1 MKYFSAA
8 VPAGKAVRQW
18 QHNNMEALKKVKHDL
33 ISIASLFTSV
43 STLLCCALPSLL
55 VAIGMGAVVA
65 GMVSDFPALIT
76 LSKYKEWT
84 FLGAGILIGFNFWLF
99 YGRKK
104 NQVCE
109 IDEYGNETPCDTAAR
124 WSKII
129 LWISFG
135 LYVLGLFSAYL
146 LLPIQQFLGL

>member
-1 MKYFSAA
+1 MRKLI
-8 VPAGKAVRQW
+8 K
-18 QHNNMEALKKVKHDL
+18 LKDDFV
-33 ISIASLFTSV
+33 SIASLFTSV

-55 VAIGMGAVVA
+55 VAVGMGAVVA
-65 GMVSDFPALIT
+65 GMVSDFPALIW

-84 FLGAGILIGFNFWLF
+84 FLIAGILIGFNFWLF
-99 YGRKK
+99 YGREGDLA
-104 NQVCE
+104 CE

-135 LYVLGLFSAYL
+135 LYLLGLFSAYL